1 VQNPGSEG
9 GVPAGQEV
17 EVSVDEVV
25 ARARDD
31 DVRLVRF
38 LYCDPSGVIRGKNV
52 HIDRLA
58 SRMREGIGLTRAQN
72 AINMLEDFVV
82 IEGLEPVGEI
92 RLVPDPDTY
101 TNLPWVPRT
110 ASLLCDQLDHDWT
123 DWGCC
128 PRSFLKRVVADA
140 GEAGIRVK
148 ASFENEFYLAQEVN
162 GVVGPYG
169 NGPVYSSAGM
179 DRVAYVM
186 DDIVSALEIQELE
199 VEQAIN
205 EYGPGQQEIA
215 IRYADALRAAD
226 NQLKFRDTVRGV
238 AEVQHELIASF
249 AAKPFADGIGSGA
262 HIHFSLWSAD
272 GSQNLLYDAQ
282 AGDRLLSETGRRFVA
297 GVLDHLPALVALT
310 CPSFNSYERLRP
322 GAWAGSTVSW
332 GPDNRECSVRV
343 ASPFRGR
350 EMESTNIE
358 LKACDPSCNPYLALG
373 GLILAGLDGLRRE
386 LQPPEAATKDP
397 ARMSAEERK
406 RCGIAPLPASLAE
419 ALANLQADAV
429 LYPALG
435 DLLGRCL
442 VGVRAAEISSLEA
455 MTPDQARLAH
465 LRVF

>member
-17 EVSVDEVV
+17 DVSVDEVV

-58 SRMREGIGLTRAQN
+58 ARMHEGIGLTRAQN

-140 GEAGIRVK
+140 VEAGVRVK

-215 IRYADALRAAD
+215 IRYGDALRAAD

-272 GSQNLLYDAQ
+272 GSENLLYDAQ

-406 RCGIAPLPASLAE
+406 RCGIAPLPGSLTE

-442 VGVRAAEISSLEA
+442 VGVRTAEISSLEA